1 MIKRKGLG
9 KGLGALIPE
18 MDITESILETDKIIE
33 LSIDDVFPNKNQ
45 PRKEFAEEKLK
56 SLQESIESNG
66 VIQPIIVT
74 QEKKGYQII
83 AGERR
88 WRASRMANLK
98 KIPAIIR
105 SYDDLMKAKVSIIE
119 NVQRDNLNSV
129 EEAKAY
135 QLLLKN
141 YQLTQTELSQSLGK
155 SRPYI
160 TNMIRI
166 LDLDEEILDGIVQ
179 EKISFGHAKAI
190 LMFPE
195 EKRIKIFNKAVK
207 DKLSVRQLEKH
218 AKEPVKKVK
227 IKKSKELEIVKF
239 EKILADCYGTK
250 VNIVKGEKKGKI
262 EIDFYNDNDLER
274 IIEMLRK

>member
-1 MIKRKGLG
+1 MIKKKGLG

-18 MDITESILETDKIIE
+18 MDITESVLVTDKIIE
-33 LSIDDVFPNKNQ
+33 LDIDDIFPNKNQ

-56 SLQESIESNG
+56 SLQDSIESNG

-74 QEKKGYQII
+74 QENKGYQII

-160 TNMIRI
+160 TNMIRV
-166 LDLDEEILDGIVQ
+166 LDLDEEILDGIIK

-195 EKRIKIFNKAVK
+195 EKRKKIFYKTVNE
-207 DKLSVRQLEKH
+207 KLSVRQLEKH
-218 AKEPVKKVK
+218 AKEPVRKVK
-227 IKKSKELEIVKF
+227 IKKSKELEIIKI

>member
-1 MIKRKGLG
+1 
-9 KGLGALIPE
+9 
-18 MDITESILETDKIIE
+18 
-33 LSIDDVFPNKNQ
+33 
-45 PRKEFAEEKLK
+45 
-56 SLQESIESNG
+56 
-66 VIQPIIVT
+66 QPIIVT

-166 LDLDEEILDGIVQ
+166 LDLDEEILDGIIQ

-195 EKRIKIFNKAVK
+195 EKRIKVFNKTVN
-207 DKLSVRQLEKH
+207 DKLSVRQLEKY

-227 IKKSKELEIVKF
+227 IKKSKELEIIKF
-239 EKILADCYGTK
+239 EKILTDCYGTK

>member
-18 MDITESILETDKIIE
+18 MDITESILETDKIIK
-33 LSIDDVFPNKNQ
+33 LDIDDVFPNKNQ

-166 LDLDEEILDGIVQ
+166 LDLDEEILDGIIQ

-195 EKRIKIFNKAVK
+195 EKRIKVFNKTVN
-207 DKLSVRQLEKH
+207 DKLSVRQLEKY

-227 IKKSKELEIVKF
+227 IKKSKELEIIKF
-239 EKILADCYGTK
+239 EKILTDCYGTK